1 VAYCIDRSLEA
12 PILLGLALGSLLTG
26 CAGAVYVAQV
36 TPRPGPRLDAQT
48 IRTSPVYL
56 SDMRRVIDAGRES
69 CYLLDQGNN
78 QKRLLLRN

>member
-1 VAYCIDRSLEA
+1 MRNFLTGV
-12 PILLGLALGSLLTG
+12 LLGAVLT
-26 CAGAVYVAQV
+26 AGGAWSYVARMRLA
-36 TPRPGPRLDAQT
+36 PRPRLDAQT

-56 SDMRRVIDAGRES
+56 SDMKRVIDAGRES